1 RARELNRIQKVLEGA
16 NIKLA
21 SVVSDINGVSAQRI
35 LRALIEGTDDPA
47 VLAQL
52 AKGRLK
58 QKIGELRRALKGIM
72 GPHQRMMLSEQCR
85 HI

>member
-1 RARELNRIQKVLEGA
+1 MLERA

-21 SVVSDINGVSAQRI
+21 SVVSDISGMSSQRI

-52 AKGRLK
+52 AKGGMK
-58 QKIGELRRALKGIM
+58 QKIGETKKDMFELDKTFY
-72 GPHQRMMLSEQCR
+72 
-85 HI
+85 